1 MAGRWAYSNGSEYV
15 CIYFEGLLVDARG
28 QDGVE
33 ALGEAQGDR
42 LAVGEYRYV
51 GWVSLQSLEHTNM

>member
-28 QDGVE
+28 QDRVE
-33 ALGEAQGDR
+33 ALGESQGDGI
-42 LAVGEYRYV
+42 AVRDHSYLSR
-51 GWVSLQSLEHTNM
+51 VSLQSLEYANT